1 MSYKIKNSPQGDQR
15 ETVFLSRYDVSELL
29 NVHPHTVDKYAKD
42 GLFPKYTIGRHVRF
56 KYSEVINAV
65 CGSNTSA
72 V

>member
-1 MSYKIKNSPQGDQR
+1 MTKV
-15 ETVFLSRYDVSELL
+15 ETFSEPNNERNTFLSRAQVGQLL
-29 NVHPHTVDKYAKD
+29 NIHPHTVDKYAKD

-65 CGSNTSA
+65 CGVNTSA

>member
-1 MSYKIKNSPQGDQR
+1 MSKTTQFLEGDK
-15 ETVFLSRYDVSELL
+15 EHTPFLSRAQVGEML
-29 NVHPHTVDKYAKD
+29 NIHPHTVDKYAKD

-65 CGSNTSA
+65 CGVNTSA

>member
-1 MSYKIKNSPQGDQR
+1 MTKV
-15 ETVFLSRYDVSELL
+15 ETFSKHHNERDTFLSRAQVADLIQ
-29 NVHPHTVDKYAKD
+29 VHPHTVDKYAKD

-65 CGSNTSA
+65 CGVNTSA

>member
-1 MSYKIKNSPQGDQR
+1 M
-15 ETVFLSRYDVSELL
+15 L
-29 NVHPHTVDKYAKD
+29 NIHPHTVDKYAKD

-65 CGSNTSA
+65 CGVNTSA